1 MLDHFDIIAPIYDKF
16 LDHSDHG
23 TLFKLLQPPPRGK
36 LLDAGGGTGRVSS
49 KLRASGMKIIISDLS
64 LKMLAR
70 SHQKSDLIPVTAH
83 VERLPFADNSFDRI
97 IVVDALH
104 HFCDQQEA
112 LMDLTRVLKTGG
124 RMVIEEPDIR
134 RLPAKLIALAEK
146 LLLMR
151 SHFLS
156 PPDIQKILS
165 SNGIRAEIEDEN
177 GFASWVV
184 VDK

>member
-1 MLDHFDIIAPIYDKF
+1 MLDHFYIIAPIYDKF
-16 LDHSDHG
+16 LDHSDHS
-23 TLFKLLQPPPRGK
+23 TLFKLLKLPKSGL

-49 KLRASGMKIIISDLS
+49 KLHAAGMKIVISDLS
-64 LKMLAR
+64 LKML
-70 SHQKSDLIPVTAH
+70 SQIEHKNSLIPVMAH
-83 VERLPFADNSFDRI
+83 VERLPFADNTFDRI

-104 HFCDQQEA
+104 HFCNQQDA
-112 LMDLTRVLKTGG
+112 LTDLVRVLKNGG

-156 PPDIQKILS
+156 PPHIQKILS